1 MMTMKD
7 IDALNRA
14 HDSAVQ
20 EMNRCAVTIAES
32 VLEKKSTTAKDVNA
46 YKVAR
51 LGVEST
57 RRDLENCISNELDE
71 LLGGVR

>member
-20 EMNRCAVTIAES
+20 EMNRCAVVIAES
-32 VLEKKSTTAKDVNA
+32 VLEKRSTTKADVNA

-57 RRDLENCISNELDE
+57 RRDLENCMTIELDE